1 LSPVLNA
8 QSRTLVVEAE
18 IPNGGELKPGS
29 FARAS
34 IALGVGDPVVAI
46 PKSALIVFAG
56 IEKVIG
62 IKDGSAVEKPIKT
75 GRRVGDF
82 VEVTEGLKSGEL
94 VVLEPG
100 SLQQGQPVTISGERA
115 TSSAALGGSER
126 DSRVE

>member
-1 LSPVLNA
+1 
-8 QSRTLVVEAE
+8 VVEAE

-34 IALGVGDPVVAI
+34 IALGAGEPVVTI
-46 PKSALIVFAG
+46 PKSALVVFAG

-62 IKDGSAVEKPIKT
+62 IEKGLAVEKAIKT
-75 GRRVGDF
+75 GRTLGEI
-82 VEVTEGLKSGEL
+82 VEVTDGLKAGEL

-100 SLQQGQPVTISGERA
+100 SLQQGQPVTVTGERA
-115 TSSAALGGSER
+115 SSSAALSGTER